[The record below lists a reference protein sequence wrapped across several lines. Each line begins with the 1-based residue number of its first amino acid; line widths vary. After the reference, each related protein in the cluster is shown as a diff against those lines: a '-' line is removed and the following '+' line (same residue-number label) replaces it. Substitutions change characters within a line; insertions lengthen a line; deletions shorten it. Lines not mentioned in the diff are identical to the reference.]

1 MRRFCE
7 RQEMRLALKCA
18 IAICVGLG
26 WQIVSGDLALSLV
39 LTILIFAVLII
50 NPKKEPSY
58 QEGEEFKE
66 KVREKNEQKLF
77 LEEERIL
84 EKQQAAQLKS
94 QYKHKST

>member
-1 MRRFCE
+1 
-7 RQEMRLALKCA
+7 MRLALKCA
-18 IAICVGLG
+18 IAICFGLG
-26 WQIVSGDLALSLV
+26 WQIVSGDTALSLV
-39 LTILIFAVLII
+39 LAILVFIVLII
-50 NPKKEPSY
+50 NPKKEQSY
-58 QEGEEFKE
+58 QEGDEFKE